1 MQIPYT
7 PAQRLYYGV
16 ARIRPVA
23 LNALEG
29 DVSAQPSKGLL
40 INLSRLMRRIEAE
53 AIDPLTKR
61 VNYAILATLPPYAEY
76 RALVPSLATFDLAQL
91 ITPAQRFAFWVN
103 LYNLLMLDVVI
114 QKRIQTSVQTV
125 RGVFFS
131 HGYWVGGCF
140 FSLNDIEQGI
150 LRANRGYPAL
160 PGGQF
165 LRTDPRYALIMPTLD
180 ARLHFALNCASES
193 CPPIAF
199 YSAENLESQLT
210 LATQN
215 FINSHEVELDA
226 QHHTAQLSKIFQWYA
241 PDFGA
246 SFAVTLGFGDA
257 SPLLV
262 WMSNY
267 LLDAEWGKYVKLNVK
282 RFRVSFRPY
291 NWALN
296 QIPT

>member
-1 MQIPYT
+1 MEILYT
-7 PAQRLYYGV
+7 PAQHFYYGLN
-16 ARIRPVA
+16 RIHPVA

-29 DVSAQPSKGLL
+29 DASPVPSAGLL
-40 INLSRLMRRIEAE
+40 LTLSRLMRRIEAE

-61 VNYAILATLPPYAEY
+61 VNYPILATLPAYAEY
-76 RALVPSLATFDLAQL
+76 RALVPALATFDLAL
-91 ITPAQRFAFWVN
+91 LTTPAQRFAFWVN

-114 QKRIQTSVQTV
+114 QKRIQTSVQTLQ
-125 RGVFFS
+125 GVFFS

-165 LRTDPRYALIMPTLD
+165 LRTDPRYALTLPTLD
-180 ARLHFALNCASES
+180 AHLHFALNCASES

-215 FINSHEVELDA
+215 FINSTDIDLDA

-262 WMSNY
+262 WISDY
-267 LLDAEWGKYVKLNVK
+267 LLDTDWAKYVKVNAK

-296 QIPT
+296 QTPT